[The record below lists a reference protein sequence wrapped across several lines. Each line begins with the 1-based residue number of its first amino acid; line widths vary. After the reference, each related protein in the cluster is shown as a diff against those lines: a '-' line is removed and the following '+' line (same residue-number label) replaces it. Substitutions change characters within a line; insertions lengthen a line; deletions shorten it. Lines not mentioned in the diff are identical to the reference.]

1 LNVKSNRND
10 LAARFLLGE
19 LSEEERREVEERFLS
34 DNEFFEQMLASEDA
48 LLDEYLSGTLNEEDQ
63 LRAKALFESSRE
75 QQQYVEN
82 TKRILALVQPDVVRH
97 EPEAVTARNDGADSS
112 ERKPEQQDSTPHSLT
127 MPPPYVGPR
136 ISSLVWSVVALAFV
150 LLGSWSLYL
159 AYRHRNLTVKEA
171 AAEQSA
177 RQATETL
184 NAELARRDQLKEELE
199 SERRKNQ
206 SLLAQLQSKGSQT
219 TVTLEPVRLERSDNS
234 NLSTIKVNTPL
245 LKIRL
250 VLDSDSRFK
259 QYSVLIT
266 TFEGRKVQSLSL
278 TANQVQQ
285 GILIMT
291 LPVDIFGSDDF
302 KIELRGASADGDSK
316 HLADY
321 AFRLEL

>member
-1 LNVKSNRND
+1 MKANRND
-10 LAARFLLGE
+10 LATRFLLGE
-19 LSEEERREVEERFLS
+19 LSEEERREVEERFLG

-48 LLDEYLSGTLNEEDQ
+48 LLDGYLSGTLDEKDQ
-63 LRAKALFESSRE
+63 LRAKTLFESSSE
-75 QQQYVEN
+75 QRQYVEN
-82 TKRILALVQPDVVRH
+82 TKRILALVQPDVVRD
-97 EPEAVTARNDGADSS
+97 ETVAVAERNDGPDSS
-112 ERKPEQQDSTPHSLT
+112 ERKSEPQESTPHSLT
-127 MPPPYVGPR
+127 MPPPYLASR
-136 ISSLVWSVVALAFV
+136 FSALVWSIVALAFM

-159 AYRHRNLTVKEA
+159 AYRHRNLSAKEA

-177 RQATETL
+177 RQANETL
-184 NAELARRDQLKEELE
+184 NAEVARRDQLTEELE
-199 SERRKNQ
+199 SERRKNE

-219 TVTLEPVRLERSDNS
+219 TVTLEPGHLERSDKS
-234 NLSTIKVNTPL
+234 TLPTIKVNTSL

-250 VLDSDSRFK
+250 VLDSDTKFE

-285 GILIMT
+285 GMLIMT

-302 KIELRGASADGDSK
+302 RIELSGASAGGDFK
-316 HLADY
+316 HLDDY

>member
-1 LNVKSNRND
+1 MKANRND
-10 LAARFLLGE
+10 LATRFLLGE
-19 LSEEERREVEERFLS
+19 LSEEERREVEERFLG

-63 LRAKALFESSRE
+63 FRAKALFESSRE
-75 QQQYVEN
+75 QREHVEN
-82 TKRILALVQPDVVRH
+82 TKRILAMVQPDVIRDGPV
-97 EPEAVTARNDGADSS
+97 AVA
-112 ERKPEQQDSTPHSLT
+112 ERTV
-127 MPPPYVGPR
+127 PPSYVAHR
-136 ISSLVWSVVALAFV
+136 ISTLVWSAVALAFV

-159 AYRHRNLTVKEA
+159 AYRHRSLSAKEV

-177 RQATETL
+177 RQANETL
-184 NAELARRDQLKEELE
+184 NAELAHRDQLTEELE

-206 SLLAQLQSKGSQT
+206 SLLAQLQHKGSQT
-219 TVTLEPVRLERSDNS
+219 TVTLEPGRLERSDKS
-234 NLSTIKVNTPL
+234 TLPTIKANTSL

-250 VLDSDSRFK
+250 VLDSDSKFE
-259 QYSVLIT
+259 QYSVSIT
-266 TFEGRKVQSLSL
+266 TFEGRKIQSLSL

-285 GILIMT
+285 GMLIMT

-302 KIELRGASADGDSK
+302 RVELSGASAGDDFR